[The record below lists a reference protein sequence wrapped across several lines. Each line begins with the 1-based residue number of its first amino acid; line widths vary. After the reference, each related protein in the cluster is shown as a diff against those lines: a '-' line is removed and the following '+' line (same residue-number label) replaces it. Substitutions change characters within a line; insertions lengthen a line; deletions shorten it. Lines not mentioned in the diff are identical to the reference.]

1 MFDVM
6 ATESIITNERVD
18 DIPVLLTQ
26 IERMGVQKLI
36 DKNFPTHGNWRGQ
49 SLGNVAVIW
58 LTHILSQADHRL
70 NQVQAWAG
78 KRLETLKKLI
88 GESLNELDLTDDRL
102 EAVLRYLNCDENW
115 YAFEEELGSNLLQ
128 VYDIKPER
136 VRLDSTTAS
145 SYCGVNTEPGFLTK
159 N

>member
-49 SLGNVAVIW
+49 SLGTVAVIW

-70 NQVQAWAG
+70 NPDFSQEEKIIDEKPPQV
-78 KRLETLKKLI
+78 EFI
-88 GESLNELDLTDDRL
+88 
-102 EAVLRYLNCDENW
+102 
-115 YAFEEELGSNLLQ
+115 
-128 VYDIKPER
+128 
-136 VRLDSTTAS
+136 
-145 SYCGVNTEPGFLTK
+145 
-159 N
+159 

>member
-1 MFDVM
+1 MQIKSIIR
-6 ATESIITNERVD
+6 AKLSESILTNERVD

-70 NQVQAWAG
+70 NQVQAWGG

-88 GESLNELDLTDDRL
+88 GEMLSTPIRN
-102 EAVLRYLNCDENW
+102 AN
-115 YAFEEELGSNLLQ
+115 SNGN
-128 VYDIKPER
+128 IIGRKSR
-136 VRLDSTTAS
+136 
-145 SYCGVNTEPGFLTK
+145 
-159 N
+159 

>member
-36 DKNFPTHGNWRGQ
+36 DKNFSSHGNWRGQ

-88 GESLNELDLTDDRL
+88 S
-102 EAVLRYLNCDENW
+102 
-115 YAFEEELGSNLLQ
+115 
-128 VYDIKPER
+128 
-136 VRLDSTTAS
+136 
-145 SYCGVNTEPGFLTK
+145 
-159 N
+159 